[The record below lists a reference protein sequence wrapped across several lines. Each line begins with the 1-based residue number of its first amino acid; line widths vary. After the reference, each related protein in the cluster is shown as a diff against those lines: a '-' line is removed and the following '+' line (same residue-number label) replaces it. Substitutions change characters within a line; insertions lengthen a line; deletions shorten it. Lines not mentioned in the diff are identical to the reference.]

1 MKIAFSVIVVFHGI
15 IHLLGVIKGFK
26 LAESDRF
33 SGDISRTEGFFWL
46 IALLLFLLSV
56 ILLFANADFWWII
69 GLPAV
74 IVSQIL
80 IIMQWQDAKFGT
92 VANIIILIVLFFAF
106 SEWNFNNMV
115 RSEVKEFI
123 SAGFSEEK
131 IITED
136 DISGLP
142 PLIKKW
148 LHRSNIVGQSFY
160 QIVNLKQ
167 KGEMRTSPDGK
178 WMNFNAEQWSNS
190 SKPEFI
196 WKTDVSMFPG
206 IFMVGRDKYL
216 NGEGSMLIKLLS
228 LITVVDS
235 KGPEINQGAC
245 LRYLGE
251 LVWFPYAVL
260 NKIYLWEEID
270 PVTAKITLKQGDISC
285 SAIYKFTEEGDFLSF
300 EAKRYY
306 DRKEG
311 ATLEDWLVIADGNG
325 YREFESVRIPAKLSV
340 VWKLKEGDFNWL
352 NLEIT
357 DVRFK

>member
-1 MKIAFSVIVVFHGI
+1 MKIVFAVVVLFHGI

-33 SGDISRTEGFFWL
+33 SGDVSKSEGFFWL

-56 ILLFANADFWWII
+56 ILLFANIDWWWML

-74 IVSQIL
+74 IISQIL
-80 IIMQWQDAKFGT
+80 IILQWQDAKFGT
-92 VANIIILIVLFFAF
+92 AANIIILIVLFFAF
-106 SEWNFNNMV
+106 ADWNFNNTV
-115 RSEVKEFI
+115 RTELRDFVPHNLT
-123 SAGFSEEK
+123 EEK
-131 IITED
+131 AVTEG

-142 PLIKKW
+142 SVIQKW
-148 LHRSNIVGQSFY
+148 MHRSNIIGKPFY
-160 QIVNLKQ
+160 QTVYLKQ

-178 WMNFNAEQWSNS
+178 WMSFNAEQWSNTT
-190 SKPEFI
+190 KPEFI
-196 WKTDVSMFPG
+196 WKTDVSVFPG
-206 IFMVGRDKYL
+206 IFMSGRDKYI

-251 LVWFPYAVL
+251 LVWFPHAVL

-270 PVTAKITLKQGDISC
+270 PVTAKITLKQGDISV
-285 SAIYKFTEEGDFLSF
+285 SAIYKFTEDGDFFSF
-300 EAKRYY
+300 EASRYY

-311 ATLEDWLVIADGNG
+311 ATLEDWLVIADQTG
-325 YREFESVRIPAKLSV
+325 YKDFEGIRIPAKLSV
-340 VWKLKEGDFNWL
+340 IWKLKEGDFNWL

-357 DVRFK
+357 DVRYK